1 MEMTDVEVLSHV
13 GHYSLPANR
22 SPFYYKKVL
31 EKIQHDLLTLDNS
44 AYFEVKK
51 AKAQAKQQ
59 AALDSQRHCR
69 ALRKKKDRIIYIH
82 RSFMSFLTLACA
94 CLVYWTFHLSAQLHL
109 SYIQNTELKASLV
122 LSLSNINKKEISF
135 TSSFPFTIHH
145 DTVTNYQNF
154 SDKTAFEN
162 SATKEENINK
172 FKGKKAKTKDKSR
185 TKTKTKTASNAHS
198 TRSVQ
203 EKRCPSFDVKP
214 AYNMTLEECMFLMN
228 AVLPYDNTGV
238 LNHTQICKLKFLA
251 DEYIFW
257 RCDNVAINLT
267 QSIYAYH
274 NNHSVGKLQNVCSV
288 MDDDNDHILTP
299 DELCVVKDFIYHL

>member
-1 MEMTDVEVLSHV
+1 MTYDELQ
-13 GHYSLPANR
+13 GFTTRYSLSRRGAI
-22 SPFYYKKVL
+22 KTL
-31 EKIQHDLLTLDNS
+31 EKVQKDLITIDKFVHHEAQQAQTERERAL
-44 AYFEVKK
+44 K
-51 AKAQAKQQ
+51 AK
-59 AALDSQRHCR
+59 SNCR
-69 ALRKKKDRIIYIH
+69 ILGERKDKIIFLH
-82 RSFMSFLTLACA
+82 RSFMSFLATVCA

-122 LSLSNINKKEISF
+122 LSNINKKEISF

-172 FKGKKAKTKDKSR
+172 FKEKKAKTKDKSR
-185 TKTKTKTASNAHS
+185 TNTKTKTASNAHS
-198 TRSVQ
+198 VQ
-203 EKRCPSFDVKP
+203 EKRCPSFVVKP
-214 AYNMTLEECMFLMN
+214 AYNMTLEECRFLMN

-251 DEYIFW
+251 DKYIFW

-274 NNHSVGKLQNVCSV
+274 DNHSVVKLQNVCSV
-288 MDDDNDHILTP
+288 LDDDNDHTLTP